1 MVLSS
6 FCSRLSILKMD
17 KHEIKK
23 RRYFFKTALSFFKMW
38 SSVFSL
44 QLLIL
49 KMEEHKEGRELV
61 FFKIKHSISEKGL
74 QKKE

>member
-1 MVLSS
+1 
-6 FCSRLSILKMD
+6 
-17 KHEIKK
+17 
-23 RRYFFKTALSFFKMW
+23 MW